1 MQLAGNNQ
9 FVQPWRAASSHVC
22 VCACVAVV
30 PSWKRYTITRE
41 WICVLARDFLC
52 AHIRY
57 ELMCLWPPLDLVR
70 LSYKAIHYM
79 VVWWSNYAVW
89 ASCHVQRLLDS
100 CRTSN
105 MLHFLVNLS
114 LYIHLSPCLCVLLC
128 GTPRLSSHFCKAD
141 TEREMYQTSN
151 LIISVKEI
159 LHLYW
164 AFLYLNF
171 RIAYL
176 FGNTL
181 LVCSCCGVSEAPI
194 AADCFLAVGKFVLS
208 NTTLW

>member
-9 FVQPWRAASSHVC
+9 FVQPWRAASSHIC

-30 PSWKRYTITRE
+30 SGWKRYTTTRD

-114 LYIHLSPCLCVLLC
+114 LSISISLPPSVFYSLAHLVFHHISAKQ
-128 GTPRLSSHFCKAD
+128 TER
-141 TEREMYQTSN
+141 EREMYQTSN

-159 LHLYW
+159 LHL
-164 AFLYLNF
+164 
-171 RIAYL
+171 
-176 FGNTL
+176 
-181 LVCSCCGVSEAPI
+181 S
-194 AADCFLAVGKFVLS
+194 
-208 NTTLW
+208 

>member
-9 FVQPWRAASSHVC
+9 FVQPWRAASSHIC

-30 PSWKRYTITRE
+30 SGWKRYTTTRE

-114 LYIHLSPCLCVLLC
+114 LSLYPSLSLPLCFTLWH
-128 GTPRLSSHFCKAD
+128 TSSFI
-141 TEREMYQTSN
+141 TFLQSRQRERERCIKHQT
-151 LIISVKEI
+151 
-159 LHLYW
+159 W
-164 AFLYLNF
+164 
-171 RIAYL
+171 
-176 FGNTL
+176 
-181 LVCSCCGVSEAPI
+181 
-194 AADCFLAVGKFVLS
+194 
-208 NTTLW
+208 